1 MFLWKEEYSVN
12 VMDFDAE
19 HKRLFDLGTKLY
31 DLVKLKNMDIYD
43 EILTVLG
50 ELEDYTLEHFEHEE
64 SLMEQHGYPEVDEHK
79 SHHMAFVNKLKELKS
94 KDLDETQSKVTME
107 LLVFIADWISVHI
120 LKIDK
125 KYTDFLNSKG
135 VY

>member
-12 VMDFDAE
+12 INDFDEE
-19 HKRLFDLGTKLY
+19 HKKLFELGSKLY
-31 DLVKLKNMDIYD
+31 DLVKLKDMDIYD

-50 ELEDYTLEHFEHEE
+50 ELEDYTLGHFDHEE
-64 SLMEQHGYPEVDEHK
+64 GVMQQHEYPGLSEHR
-79 SHHMAFVNKLKELKS
+79 SHHQAFVNKLKELKS
-94 KDLDETQSKVTME
+94 KDIDAAQSKITME
-107 LLVFIADWISVHI
+107 MLVFIADWISVHI

-125 KYTDFLNSKG
+125 KYIDFLNSRN